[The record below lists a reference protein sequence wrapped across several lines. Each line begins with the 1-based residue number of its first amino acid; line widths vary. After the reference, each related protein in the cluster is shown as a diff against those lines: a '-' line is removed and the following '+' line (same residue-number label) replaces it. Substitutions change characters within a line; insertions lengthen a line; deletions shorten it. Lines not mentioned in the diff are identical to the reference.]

1 MFVQRIRINLGE
13 MVRYKEKESILYIDR
28 CMVLF
33 VLSVCVFLTHLFY
46 VFYGI
51 EAHRVSRL

>member
-46 VFYGI
+46 VFYV